1 VTKTARQSA
10 FAGALV
16 LLGVGGAW
24 WWRAEAASPPRPAS
38 VATGTEGA
46 APPSPSVAV
55 APPLPAPAEAP
66 RATPAAARG
75 PATPLDEASLMAQL
89 RSVGDADPA
98 LSIALA
104 RDGNRRFP
112 DSADA
117 PERTAHLVHALAAQ
131 GQSMEARG
139 QAEEMVNHYPDS
151 EWVRDV
157 ERFTGAHRH
166 RNIRVTADGGLE
178 TYDPPGGP

>member
-16 LLGVGGAW
+16 LLGVAGAW

-38 VATGTEGA
+38 VATGIEAA
-46 APPSPSVAV
+46 APPSPSITA
-55 APPLPAPAEAP
+55 ATPLPAPAEAP
-66 RATPAAARG
+66 RAAPAAVREA
-75 PATPLDEASLMAQL
+75 ATPLDEASLMAQL
-89 RSVGDADPA
+89 RSVGDTDPA
-98 LSIALA
+98 LTIALA
-104 RDGNRRFP
+104 LDGNRRFA

-117 PERTAHLVHALAAQ
+117 PERTAHLVHALATQ
-131 GQSMEARG
+131 GHSIEARG
-139 QAEEMVNHYPDS
+139 QAEQMVNHYPDS

-166 RNIRVTADGGLE
+166 RSIRVTDDGGLE